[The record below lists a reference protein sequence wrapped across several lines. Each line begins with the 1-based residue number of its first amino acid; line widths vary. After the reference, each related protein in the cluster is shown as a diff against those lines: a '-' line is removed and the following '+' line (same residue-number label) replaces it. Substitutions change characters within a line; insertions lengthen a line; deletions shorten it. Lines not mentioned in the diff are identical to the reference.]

1 MGRIRTVSALAIL
14 SIIGWVVASPGGG
27 GLAAQLRP
35 VQTITPLK
43 TPAPPAPIVTAWGPK
58 EKVPTGDIIWVQGTN
73 LKRDLL
79 VLTLGDRAVL
89 PHLYFEMLPSSSSTA
104 TRIEFRTTS
113 AMKTGVQ
120 TSTPLKVLHRGGA
133 PVVLDADY
141 HVVDR
146 DARFSGVSRW
156 RKGPTSLY
164 GIYTE
169 GKVTIVLN
177 NLDFANEGSGT
188 YDEEVRL
195 IDQVS
200 STSEPCP
207 APFQLIKKIVATYN
221 WVSVRSQPIR
231 RAISWKRDPAIAT
244 RITLYGIGPG
254 NKLNATADL
263 SSIESLQCE
272 YMAGVTGYEPFT
284 REYGCD
290 PPNSVPRAA
299 PSSPAHVTFSLRR
312 GI

>member
-1 MGRIRTVSALAIL
+1 LAIL
-14 SIIGWVVASPGGG
+14 SIIAWIAASPSGGR
-27 GLAAQLRP
+27 LAAQLKP

-43 TPAPPAPIVTAWGPK
+43 TAPPPAPVITAWGPQD
-58 EKVPTGDIIWVQGTN
+58 KVATGEIIWVQGTN

-89 PHLYFEMLPSSSSTA
+89 PHLYFEMLPASSSTA
-104 TRIEFRTTS
+104 TRIEFRTS
-113 AMKTGVQ
+113 AAMKTGVQ
-120 TSTPLKVLHRGGA
+120 TSTPLKILHRGGT
-133 PVVLDADY
+133 PVILDADY

-169 GKVTIVLN
+169 GTVTIVLN

-207 APFQLIKKIVATYN
+207 APLQLFKKTIVTYN
-221 WVSVRSQPIR
+221 WVSVRAQPIH

-244 RITLYGIGPG
+244 RITIYGIGPRA
-254 NKLNATADL
+254 KTNATADL
-263 SSIESLQCE
+263 ISIEGLQCE
-272 YMAGVTGYEPFT
+272 HMTGVTGYAPFT

-290 PPNSVPRAA
+290 APNTVPNVA
-299 PSSPAHVTFSLRR
+299 PASPAHVTFSLRR